1 MNPLETY
8 IRELYDI
15 RSTGAATPETSYYGP
30 LAALLNEIGK
40 TLKPK
45 VRCIINLKN
54 RGAGLPDGGLFT
66 PDQFQKTATEPLPG
80 TIPARGVI
88 EVKPVSVDAWLTADG
103 EQVSRYW
110 GKYRQVLVTNLRDFL
125 LVGQD
130 GEGKQVKLEAYR
142 LAPNEAD
149 FWREAAHPHRLA
161 AAHGER
167 FLEYLKRVMLQAAPL
182 AAPKEVAWFLASY
195 ARDAKARIEGVAL
208 PALDT
213 LRNALEEALG
223 LKFEGTKADPDKGE
237 HFFRSTL
244 VQTIFYGVFSAWVL
258 WSKKNPLG
266 VAQPPP
272 AVPDKTQDAQ
282 ARAPMLHKP
291 QFHWREAT
299 WHLHVPMI
307 KALFEQLS
315 MPSKLEPL
323 GLVEVL
329 DWTETC
335 LNRVSRADFFAQF
348 EEVHAVQYFYEPFL
362 EAFDPKLRKD
372 LGVWYTPPEIVHY
385 MVARVDAVLRQELD
399 IPDGLAD
406 PRVYVL
412 DPCCGTGAYLVEVL
426 KSINATLQAQ
436 GGDGLL
442 AHKVKLAALSRVFG
456 FEIMP
461 APFVVAHLQL
471 GLYLQNLGAPLAEE
485 TTTKKGERAG
495 VYLTNALT
503 GWEPPRGPKKQLAFP
518 QMEEERDAAEEVKRD
533 KPILVILGNPPYNA
547 FAGVSAEA
555 EKILVEPYKEG
566 LVKKWG
572 IKKFNLDDLYVRFF
586 GLAERRIAGMTGK
599 GVVSYI
605 SNFSYLG
612 DPSFLVMRQRF
623 LAEFDALW
631 FDCLNGDSRETGK
644 ITPDGKPDPSVFS
657 TEYNREGIRVGTAVC
672 LMVRREAQARA
683 PVLHAKPAKGEYRR
697 NLPHL
702 QKEGRPLFV
711 TFSTHK
717 RQLLPES
724 VRNVVLKHCLHDHG
738 VKLWMH
744 AAVVM
749 PDHVHLLFTPLS
761 DQQGNP
767 YGQAEIMQAI
777 KGVSAHS
784 LNKVLNRR
792 GRVWQE
798 ESFDRVLRSA
808 ESTRQKAEY
817 ICENPVRKGLVETP
831 DDYPWTWREW
841 VEGGAQAPS
850 PVQGETPEAQ
860 AQARAPV
867 LHPIMRFRHFWG
879 VTKRADLLESLKAQ
893 DFEAQYQTVSP
904 DITNRYTFR
913 PSEVATHYREWP
925 KLADFCQIGPFNG
938 PYDARKEALYAIV
951 REDLRKRMKSYYDPN
966 ISDLEIARLHHGLME
981 PKSGFKPVVVRN
993 YLISK
998 SKFYEQNIYLMQFKP
1013 WDRRFYYCE
1022 LKSSL
1027 CCRPSPELMPHV
1039 WEGNSFV
1046 ISRSSGVAYPEG
1058 PPIFFSKMIVER
1070 DHIRGHARLIP
1081 LRVLNSQTTR
1091 RKKGNDHPDFLISFP
1106 ETKTTSANL
1115 SHAARTYLAALG
1127 LPDPDSEVSSD
1138 TAEGGGAP
1146 PEKTKSNET
1155 WSTGAPACGSFDSPC
1170 LTAGLIW
1177 MHALAVGY
1185 APIYLTEN
1193 ADGIRQDWPRVPLPD
1208 TAEALINS
1216 ARLGR
1221 QVAALLDPENP
1232 VPGVTAGA
1240 VRPEMKVL
1248 GVITREGGGALNPDA
1263 GDLALTVG
1271 WGHGG
1276 KDGITM
1282 PGKGKAVK
1290 REYTPEELAAIREG
1304 AEALGLT
1311 LEQALEHL
1319 GEATYDIYLNEVAYW
1334 RNIPEKVWNYYIGGY
1349 QVIKKWLSYREQP
1362 LLGRPLTPDEVE
1374 EVTHIARRLAAI
1386 VLLEPALNANYQAI
1400 KASPHLWPYRE
1411 G

>member
-1 MNPLETY
+1 VNPLETY

-80 TIPARGVI
+80 TVPARGVI
-88 EVKPVSVDAWLTADG
+88 EVKPASDDAWLTADG

-130 GEGKQVKLEAYR
+130 AEGNQVKLEAYR
-142 LAPNEAD
+142 LGPGEAE
-149 FWREAAHPHRLA
+149 FWREAAHPRRLA
-161 AAHGER
+161 TAHGER
-167 FLEYLKRVMLQAAPL
+167 FLEYLKRVMLQAASL
-182 AAPKEVAWFLASY
+182 AAPKDIAWFLASY

-213 LRNALEEALG
+213 LRAALEEALG
-223 LKFEGTKADPDKGE
+223 LKFEGTKADPEKGE

-258 WSKKNPLG
+258 WHKKHLPINLK
-266 VAQPPP
+266 
-272 AVPDKTQDAQ
+272 DK
-282 ARAPMLHKP
+282 
-291 QFHWREAT
+291 FHWREAA
-299 WHLHVPMI
+299 WYLHVPMI

-323 GLVEVL
+323 GLVQVL
-329 DWTETC
+329 EWTEAC
-335 LNRVSRADFFAQF
+335 LNRVSRGDFFAQF
-348 EEVHAVQYFYEPFL
+348 EEGHAVQYFYEPFL

-372 LGVWYTPPEIVHY
+372 LGVWYTPPEIVQY

-426 KSINATLQAQ
+426 KRIHATLQAQ
-436 GGDGLL
+436 GGDGLA

-485 TTTKKGERAG
+485 TPTKKGERAG

-503 GWEPPRGPKKQLAFP
+503 GWEPPAGPKKQLAFP

-547 FAGVSAEA
+547 FAGVSAAA

-566 LVKKWG
+566 LVSRWG

-644 ITPDGKPDPSVFS
+644 LTPEGKPDPSVFS
-657 TEYNREGIRVGTAVC
+657 TEYNREGIRVGTAIS
-672 LMVRREAQARA
+672 LMVRQEQ
-683 PVLHAKPAKGEYRR
+683 
-697 NLPHL
+697 
-702 QKEGRPLFV
+702 
-711 TFSTHK
+711 
-717 RQLLPES
+717 
-724 VRNVVLKHCLHDHG
+724 
-738 VKLWMH
+738 
-744 AAVVM
+744 
-749 PDHVHLLFTPLS
+749 
-761 DQQGNP
+761 
-767 YGQAEIMQAI
+767 
-777 KGVSAHS
+777 
-784 LNKVLNRR
+784 RR
-792 GRVWQE
+792 G
-798 ESFDRVLRSA
+798 
-808 ESTRQKAEY
+808 
-817 ICENPVRKGLVETP
+817 TP
-831 DDYPWTWREW
+831 TT
-841 VEGGAQAPS
+841 S
-850 PVQGETPEAQ
+850 
-860 AQARAPV
+860 
-867 LHPIMRFRHFWG
+867 FRHLWG
-879 VTKRADLLESLKAQ
+879 VTKRADLVDSLKAP
-893 DFEAQYQTVSP
+893 DFEVQYQTVSP
-904 DITNRYTFR
+904 DITNRFTFR
-913 PSEVATHYREWP
+913 PSEIAGHYQEWP
-925 KLADFCQIGPFNG
+925 KLVDLCSEQPISGLQEMRHN
-938 PYDARKEALYAIV
+938 ALIDIERYLLEKRV
-951 REDLRKRMKSYYDPN
+951 RMYYDPEV
-966 ISDLEIARLHHGLME
+966 DWDALRVLGTGFTQDAGGFE
-981 PKSGFKPVVVRN
+981 PKSCRDKVQNLELFDDNKIMRYALYPFDLRWC
-993 YLISK
+993 YLT
-998 SKFYEQNIYLMQFKP
+998 FAQ
-1013 WDRRFYYCE
+1013 
-1022 LKSSL
+1022 SL
-1027 CCRPSPELMPHV
+1027 WNRPRPSLVAQKWPGNKFIITRMMAERPKEQICISLTPELPDYHLLRP
-1039 WEGNSFV
+1039 NA
-1046 ISRSSGVAYPEG
+1046 VAI
-1058 PPIFFSKMIVER
+1058 PIF
-1070 DHIRGHARLIP
+1070 
-1081 LRVLNSQTTR
+1081 LRPTNADKGRKGFNHPTLLNEPEKGEKPTT
-1091 RKKGNDHPDFLISFP
+1091 
-1106 ETKTTSANL
+1106 ANL
-1115 SHAARTYLAALG
+1115 SPAARTYLADLG
-1127 LPDPDSEVSSD
+1127 LLDPDAD
-1138 TAEGGGAP
+1138 AEA
-1146 PEKTKSNET
+1146 
-1155 WSTGAPACGSFDSPC
+1155 
-1170 LTAGLIW
+1170 AGLIW

-1185 APIYLTEN
+1185 SPTYLTEN

-1208 TAEALINS
+1208 TAEALKNS
-1216 ARLGR
+1216 ASLGR
-1221 QVAALLDPENP
+1221 QVAALLDTESL

-1240 VRPEMKVL
+1240 IRPEMKIL
-1248 GVITREGGGALNPDA
+1248 AVITREGGGPLNPDA
-1263 GDLALTVG
+1263 GDLALTAG
-1271 WGHGG
+1271 WGYGG
-1276 KDGITM
+1276 KDGVTM

-1290 REYTPEELAAIREG
+1290 RDYTPEELAAIREG
-1304 AEALGLT
+1304 APALGLT
-1311 LEQALEHL
+1311 PGQALEHL
-1319 GEATYDIYLNEVAYW
+1319 GETTYDIYLNEVAYW

-1349 QVIKKWLSYREQP
+1349 QIIKKWLSYREQP
-1362 LLGRPLTPDEVE
+1362 LLGRSLTPDEID
-1374 EVTHIARRLAAI
+1374 EVTHMARRLAAI
-1386 VLLEPALNANYQAI
+1386 VLVEPVLNANYQEA
-1400 KASPHLWPYRE
+1400 KASPYPWPGRE

>member
-1 MNPLETY
+1 VNPLETY

-15 RSTGAATPETSYYGP
+15 RSTGAAVPETSYYP
-30 LAALLNEIGK
+30 ALSNLLNEVGK

-54 RGAGLPDGGLFT
+54 RGAGLPDGGFFT
-66 PDQFQKTATEPLPG
+66 PDQFQKTDKEPLPG

-88 EVKPVSVDAWLTADG
+88 EVKPVSVDAWLTAEG

-130 GEGKQVKLEAYR
+130 AEGKQVKLEAYR
-142 LAPNEAD
+142 LAPGEAE
-149 FWREAAHPHRLA
+149 FWKEAAHPRRLA

-167 FLEYLKRVMLQAAPL
+167 FLEFLKRAMLQAAPL

-213 LRNALEEALG
+213 LRAALEEALG
-223 LKFEGTKADPDKGE
+223 LKFEGTRADPDKGE

-258 WSKKNPLG
+258 WHKKHLPINPK
-266 VAQPPP
+266 
-272 AVPDKTQDAQ
+272 DK
-282 ARAPMLHKP
+282 
-291 QFHWREAT
+291 FHWREAA

-335 LNRVSRADFFAQF
+335 LNRVSRADFFGQF
-348 EEVHAVQYFYEPFL
+348 EEGHAVQYFYEPFL

-372 LGVWYTPPEIVHY
+372 LGVWYTPPEIVQY
-385 MVARVDAVLRQELD
+385 MVARVDAVLRRELA

-426 KSINATLQAQ
+426 KSIHATLQAQ
-436 GGDGLL
+436 GGDGLV

-471 GLYLQNLGAPLAEE
+471 GLYLQNLGAPMAEE
-485 TTTKKGERAG
+485 TPTKKGERAG

-503 GWEPPRGPKKQLAFP
+503 GWEPPTGPKKQLIFP
-518 QMEEERDAAEEVKRD
+518 EMQEERDAAEEVKRD

-586 GLAERRIAGMTGK
+586 GLAERRIAGMTGQ
-599 GVVSYI
+599 GVVSFI

-644 ITPDGKPDPSVFS
+644 VTPEGKPDPSVFS

-672 LMVRREAQARA
+672 LMVRQEQ
-683 PVLHAKPAKGEYRR
+683 
-697 NLPHL
+697 
-702 QKEGRPLFV
+702 
-711 TFSTHK
+711 
-717 RQLLPES
+717 
-724 VRNVVLKHCLHDHG
+724 
-738 VKLWMH
+738 
-744 AAVVM
+744 
-749 PDHVHLLFTPLS
+749 
-761 DQQGNP
+761 
-767 YGQAEIMQAI
+767 
-777 KGVSAHS
+777 
-784 LNKVLNRR
+784 RR
-792 GRVWQE
+792 G
-798 ESFDRVLRSA
+798 
-808 ESTRQKAEY
+808 
-817 ICENPVRKGLVETP
+817 TP
-831 DDYPWTWREW
+831 T
-841 VEGGAQAPS
+841 A
-850 PVQGETPEAQ
+850 
-860 AQARAPV
+860 
-867 LHPIMRFRHFWG
+867 RFRHFWG
-879 VTKRADLLESLKAQ
+879 VTKRSDLLESLKTL
-893 DFEAQYQTVSP
+893 DFDGQYKTANPNES
-904 DITNRYTFR
+904 NRFSFR
-913 PSEVATHYREWP
+913 PSEVEAHYLAWP
-925 KLADFCQIGPFNG
+925 KVADLSAHEPFNG
-938 PYDARKEALYAIV
+938 PIERRGNALIVFDGEEEKLLYSLKAYLDPANTDEEIRSLAPRLMKSSGEFKAEKVRTLLKGNVKFYIEKIV
-951 REDLRKRMKSYYDPN
+951 RYP
-966 ISDLEIARLHHGLME
+966 
-981 PKSGFKPVVVRN
+981 FKPFDIRIA
-993 YLISK
+993 YLDSDIQPLFS
-998 SKFYEQNIYLMQFKP
+998 
-1013 WDRRFYYCE
+1013 
-1022 LKSSL
+1022 
-1027 CCRPSPELMPHV
+1027 RPSPDLLEQCFA
-1039 WEGNSFV
+1039 GNKFFV
-1046 ISRSSGVAYPEG
+1046 VREISETNPTNPPFYFSTFVCDYHCLVVEAKHIPILLRFRS
-1058 PPIFFSKMIVER
+1058 
-1070 DHIRGHARLIP
+1070 
-1081 LRVLNSQTTR
+1081 N
-1091 RKKGNDHPDFLISFP
+1091 RKAKQPNLLDEAIKEEPTP
-1106 ETKTTSANL
+1106 TANL
-1115 SHAARTYLAALG
+1115 SPAARTYLTALG
-1127 LPDPDSEVSSD
+1127 LPDPNVDAE
-1138 TAEGGGAP
+1138 TAA
-1146 PEKTKSNET
+1146 
-1155 WSTGAPACGSFDSPC
+1155 
-1170 LTAGLIW
+1170 LIW

-1185 APIYLTEN
+1185 APVYLTEN
-1193 ADGIRQDWPRVPLPD
+1193 TDGIRQDWPRVPLPD
-1208 TAEALINS
+1208 TAEALNHS

-1240 VRPEMKVL
+1240 IRPEIKVL
-1248 GVITREGGGALNPDA
+1248 AVISREGGGPLNPDA

-1290 REYTPEELAAIREG
+1290 RDYTPEELAAIREG
-1304 AEALGLT
+1304 AQAQGLT
-1311 LEQALEHL
+1311 VEAALAHL
-1319 GEATYDIYLNEVAYW
+1319 GETTYDIYLNEVAYW

-1349 QVIKKWLSYREQP
+1349 QVIKKWLSYREQT
-1362 LLGRPLTPDEVE
+1362 LLGRPLTPAEVE
-1374 EVTHIARRLAAI
+1374 EVTHMARRLAAI
-1386 VLLEPALNANYQAI
+1386 VLMEPALNANYQRVKSNSYPWSAQ
-1400 KASPHLWPYRE
+1400 KVGEKL
-1411 G
+1411 

>member
-1 MNPLETY
+1 MNPIETY

-30 LAALLNEIGK
+30 LAALLNEVGK

-66 PDQFQKTATEPLPG
+66 PDQFQKAATEPIP
-80 TIPARGVI
+80 TIAARGVI
-88 EVKPVSVDAWLTADG
+88 EVKPTNVDAWLTAEG

-130 GEGKQVKLEAYR
+130 AEGNQAKLEAYR
-142 LAPNEAD
+142 LASGEAE
-149 FWREAAHPHRLA
+149 FWKEAAHPRRLA
-161 AAHGER
+161 TAHGER

-182 AAPKEVAWFLASY
+182 AAPKDVAWFLASY

-213 LRNALEEALG
+213 LRAALEEALG
-223 LKFEGTKADPDKGE
+223 LKFEGTKADPEKGE

-258 WSKKNPLG
+258 WHKKHLPINPK
-266 VAQPPP
+266 
-272 AVPDKTQDAQ
+272 DK
-282 ARAPMLHKP
+282 
-291 QFHWREAT
+291 FHWREAA

-329 DWTETC
+329 DWTEAC

-348 EEVHAVQYFYEPFL
+348 EEGHAVQYFYEPFL

-372 LGVWYTPPEIVHY
+372 LGVWYTPPEIVQY
-385 MVARVDAVLRQELD
+385 MVARVDTVLRQELD

-426 KSINATLQAQ
+426 KSINDTLQAH

-485 TTTKKGERAG
+485 TLTKKGERAG

-503 GWEPPRGPKKQLAFP
+503 GWEPPAGPKKQLAFP
-518 QMEEERDAAEEVKRD
+518 QMEEERDAAQEVKRD

-547 FAGVSAEA
+547 FAGVSAAA

-599 GVVSYI
+599 GVVSFI

-631 FDCLNGDSRETGK
+631 FDCMNGDSRETGK
-644 ITPDGKPDPSVFS
+644 VTPDGKPDPSVFS

-672 LMVRREAQARA
+672 LMVRQEA
-683 PVLHAKPAKGEYRR
+683 RR
-697 NLPHL
+697 
-702 QKEGRPLFV
+702 
-711 TFSTHK
+711 
-717 RQLLPES
+717 
-724 VRNVVLKHCLHDHG
+724 
-738 VKLWMH
+738 
-744 AAVVM
+744 
-749 PDHVHLLFTPLS
+749 
-761 DQQGNP
+761 
-767 YGQAEIMQAI
+767 
-777 KGVSAHS
+777 
-784 LNKVLNRR
+784 
-792 GRVWQE
+792 
-798 ESFDRVLRSA
+798 
-808 ESTRQKAEY
+808 
-817 ICENPVRKGLVETP
+817 ETP
-831 DDYPWTWREW
+831 T
-841 VEGGAQAPS
+841 
-850 PVQGETPEAQ
+850 T
-860 AQARAPV
+860 
-867 LHPIMRFRHFWG
+867 RFRHFWG
-879 VTKRADLLESLKAQ
+879 ATKRADLIESLEAH
-893 DFEAQYQTVSP
+893 DFEAEYMQVKPEES
-904 DITNRYTFR
+904 NRFSFR
-913 PSEVATHYREWP
+913 PSEISGAYMSWPGIDELATFRPTLGILE
-925 KLADFCQIGPFNG
+925 N
-938 PYDARKEALYAIV
+938 RKEALIDID
-951 REDLRKRMKSYYDPN
+951 RSELEKRIKLYYDPIVEWDDLKKLGTGLTEDFARFDAKKTRTKILSQEAFN
-966 ISDLEIARLHHGLME
+966 INSMRRVLVRPMDLRFCYYTSVRPLWNEPRPEYFNQCWPGNASLVSRRKAVSRPEGVPFFFTYSIGLQHSLNNDAYYFPLRLRPLRQRE
-981 PKSGFKPVVVRN
+981 
-993 YLISK
+993 
-998 SKFYEQNIYLMQFKP
+998 EQNGLFSESEIQDLT
-1013 WDRRFYYCE
+1013 
-1022 LKSSL
+1022 
-1027 CCRPSPELMPHV
+1027 
-1039 WEGNSFV
+1039 
-1046 ISRSSGVAYPEG
+1046 
-1058 PPIFFSKMIVER
+1058 PI
-1070 DHIRGHARLIP
+1070 
-1081 LRVLNSQTTR
+1081 
-1091 RKKGNDHPDFLISFP
+1091 
-1106 ETKTTSANL
+1106 ANL
-1115 SHAARTYLAALG
+1115 SPAARTYLAALG
-1127 LPDPDSEVSSD
+1127 LPDPDAD
-1138 TAEGGGAP
+1138 TE
-1146 PEKTKSNET
+1146 
-1155 WSTGAPACGSFDSPC
+1155 
-1170 LTAGLIW
+1170 TAGLIW

-1185 APIYLTEN
+1185 SPTYLTEN

-1208 TAEALINS
+1208 TAEALKNS
-1216 ARLGR
+1216 AALGR
-1221 QVAALLDPENP
+1221 EIAGLLDTENP
-1232 VPGVTAGA
+1232 VPGVTAEA
-1240 VRPEMKVL
+1240 MRPELKVL
-1248 GVITREGGGALNPDA
+1248 AVITREGGGPLNPDA
-1263 GDLALTVG
+1263 GDLALTAG
-1271 WGHGG
+1271 WGYAG
-1276 KDGITM
+1276 KNGITM

-1290 REYTPEELAAIREG
+1290 RDYTPEELAAIRAG
-1304 AEALGLT
+1304 APALGLT
-1311 LEQALEHL
+1311 PEQALAHL
-1319 GEATYDIYLNEVAYW
+1319 GEATYDIYLNNEAYW
-1334 RNIPEKVWNYYIGGY
+1334 RNVPDKVWNYYIGGY

-1374 EVTHIARRLAAI
+1374 EVTHMARRLAGI
-1386 VLLEPALNANYQAI
+1386 VLLEPALNANYQAVKGASYAWQTIGPLWKI
-1400 KASPHLWPYRE
+1400 K

>member
-30 LAALLNEIGK
+30 LAALLNEVGK

-45 VRCIINLKN
+45 VRPIINLKN

-66 PDQFQKTATEPLPG
+66 PDQFQKTATDPLPG

-130 GEGKQVKLEAYR
+130 AEGKQVKLEAYR

-149 FWREAAHPHRLA
+149 FWREAAHPRRLA
-161 AAHGER
+161 TAHGER
-167 FLEYLKRVMLQAAPL
+167 FLEYLKRVMLQAGPL
-182 AAPKEVAWFLASY
+182 AAPKDLAWFLASY
-195 ARDAKARIEGVAL
+195 ARDANARIAGVAL

-223 LKFEGTKADPDKGE
+223 LKFEGSKADPEKGE

-258 WSKKNPLG
+258 WSKKH
-266 VAQPPP
+266 PPTDLK
-272 AVPDKTQDAQ
+272 VKF
-282 ARAPMLHKP
+282 R
-291 QFHWREAT
+291 WREAT

-372 LGVWYTPPEIVHY
+372 LGVWYTPPEIVQY
-385 MVARVDAVLRQELD
+385 MVARVDTVLRRELD

-547 FAGVSAEA
+547 FAGVSAAA
-555 EKILVEPYKEG
+555 EKILVEPHKEG
-566 LVKKWG
+566 LVSRWG

-612 DPSFLVMRQRF
+612 DPSFVVMRQRF
-623 LAEFDALW
+623 LTEFDTLW
-631 FDCLNGDSRETGK
+631 LDCLNGDSRETGK
-644 ITPDGKPDPSVFS
+644 LTPEGKPDPSVFS

-672 LMVRREAQARA
+672 LMVRQEQ
-683 PVLHAKPAKGEYRR
+683 RR
-697 NLPHL
+697 
-702 QKEGRPLFV
+702 
-711 TFSTHK
+711 
-717 RQLLPES
+717 
-724 VRNVVLKHCLHDHG
+724 D
-738 VKLWMH
+738 
-744 AAVVM
+744 
-749 PDHVHLLFTPLS
+749 TPT
-761 DQQGNP
+761 
-767 YGQAEIMQAI
+767 
-777 KGVSAHS
+777 V
-784 LNKVLNRR
+784 
-792 GRVWQE
+792 
-798 ESFDRVLRSA
+798 
-808 ESTRQKAEY
+808 
-817 ICENPVRKGLVETP
+817 
-831 DDYPWTWREW
+831 
-841 VEGGAQAPS
+841 
-850 PVQGETPEAQ
+850 
-860 AQARAPV
+860 
-867 LHPIMRFRHFWG
+867 RFRHFWG

-893 DFEAQYQTVSP
+893 DFEAQYQTVTP
-904 DITNRYTFR
+904 DITNRFTFR
-913 PSEVATHYREWP
+913 PSEVAGHYREWP
-925 KLADFCQIGPFNG
+925 KL
-938 PYDARKEALYAIV
+938 V
-951 REDLRKRMKSYYDPN
+951 DLCANPPN
-966 ISDLEIARLHHGLME
+966 NGLME
-981 PKSGFKPVVVRN
+981 KRGGALMDIDRAALEHRMRLYCDPDVEWGTLKALRTGLTQDAAGFEAKKVRPKVQAAESFQADRILRYMLRPLDNRWCYFSDVSPLWNRSRPA
-993 YLISK
+993 LW
-998 SKFYEQNIYLMQFKP
+998 EQCWP
-1013 WDRRFYYCE
+1013 
-1022 LKSSL
+1022 
-1027 CCRPSPELMPHV
+1027 
-1039 WEGNSFV
+1039 GNSFLL
-1046 ISRSSGVAYPEG
+1046 SRVKGVKTPEG
-1058 PPIFFSKMIVER
+1058 VPFFFVKGLSD
-1070 DHIRGHARLIP
+1070 DHLLAEDAFCFATRLKSVP
-1081 LRVLNSQTTR
+1081 QK
-1091 RKKGNDHPDFLISFP
+1091 KKGNEGQNELFQKEPP
-1106 ETKTTSANL
+1106 AEATPTANL
-1115 SHAARTYLAALG
+1115 SPAARTYLAALG
-1127 LPDPDSEVSSD
+1127 LPDPDTD
-1138 TAEGGGAP
+1138 T
-1146 PEKTKSNET
+1146 
-1155 WSTGAPACGSFDSPC
+1155 D
-1170 LTAGLIW
+1170 TAGLIW

-1208 TAEALINS
+1208 NAEALTNS

-1221 QVAALLDPENP
+1221 QVAALLDMENP

-1240 VRPEMKVL
+1240 IRPELKVL
-1248 GVITREGGGALNPDA
+1248 AVISREGGGPLNPDD

-1290 REYTPEELAAIREG
+1290 RDYTPEELAAIREG
-1304 AEALGLT
+1304 AKALGLT
-1311 LEQALEHL
+1311 LEQVLEHL
-1319 GEATYDIYLNEVAYW
+1319 GESTYDIYLNDRAYW

-1374 EVTHIARRLAAI
+1374 EVTHMARRLAAI
-1386 VLLEPALNANYQAI
+1386 VLLEPALNANYQTV
-1400 KASPHLWPYRE
+1400 KAHPYPWPKRE